1 MKTNYFILV
10 IFLLGGFNS
19 QAQQTPHYAQYMYN
33 MGIVNPAYMINEP
46 GIIQVG
52 NLFRK
57 QWVGIEGAPRTV
69 NIFSNIPLTDKM
81 EIGVNFVNDRIG
93 SQVTVTQ
100 NIFDVNFAYKIKL
113 TDKANLSFG
122 LKTGIDNIALDFTKL
137 ENYGDPMFQNMSHTM
152 LNIGTG
158 VFLFKKRYY
167 AGFSIP
173 NLIPNDIHSSTSHL
187 YQSKSHLYFISGYV
201 FEISDKLKLKPSV
214 IVKEVSGAP
223 LSMEASVN
231 MLINNKVELGVSSR
245 YEDSITGIVNFYI
258 TPDLRIGYAYEYT
271 LSRLQQFNSGSHELI
286 LIYRL
291 NTVKLSNSY
300 TSPRFY

>member
-1 MKTNYFILV
+1 MKTIYIFIAFVLGSSSV
-10 IFLLGGFNS
+10 I
-19 QAQQTPHYAQYMYN
+19 AQQTPHYSQYMYN

-46 GIIQVG
+46 GVVQIG

-93 SQVTVTQ
+93 SQATVTQ
-100 NIFDVNFAYKIKL
+100 NIFDINFAYKVKL
-113 TDKANLSFG
+113 TEKTNLSFG
-122 LKTGIDNIALDFTKL
+122 LKTGLDNIALDFTKM

-173 NLIPNDIHSSTSHL
+173 NLIPNDLNSSTSHL

-223 LSMEASVN
+223 LSMEALVN

>member
-1 MKTNYFILV
+1 MKTICLILIGIV
-10 IFLLGGFNS
+10 LSILEMH
-19 QAQQTPHYAQYMYN
+19 AQQTPQYAQYMYN

-52 NLFRK
+52 NLYRT

-69 NIFSNIPLTDKM
+69 NIFSNIPLNNKI
-81 EIGVNFVNDRIG
+81 EIGVNYVNDRIG
-93 SQVTVTQ
+93 STATVTQ
-100 NIFDVNFAYKIKL
+100 NLFNVNFAYKIKM
-113 TDKANLSFG
+113 TEKTNLSFG
-122 LKTGIDNIALDFTKL
+122 LKAGVDNTVLDFTKM
-137 ENYGDPMFQNMSHTM
+137 ENNGDPLFQNMSHTM
-152 LNIGTG
+152 LCMGAG
-158 VFLFKKRYY
+158 AFLFKKNFY
-167 AGFSIP
+167 AGFSTP
-173 NLIPNDIHSSTSHL
+173 NMLPKDMNTSMNHV
-187 YQSKSHLYFISGYV
+187 YENAMHFFFISGYV
-201 FEISDKLKLKPSV
+201 YHASNNFKLKPSV